1 MKGLSMTPRT
11 SSTLNRLSESAT
23 LAMARMARELRTEGH
38 DVIAL
43 SLGEPDFDT
52 PQFIKDAAKRAIDD
66 NHTHY
71 TPVAGYPD
79 VLDAISHKFKRDNGL
94 NYKPSQIVVS
104 TGAKQTIAN
113 AVMALVSPGEEV
125 LLPAPYW
132 VSYSE
137 IVKMA
142 GGTPIVITTDIKSDF
157 KMSPQ
162 QLKAHIG
169 PKTRMM
175 IFSSPC
181 NPTGSVYSRDELA
194 RLAEVIVENPNFVV
208 ICDEIYELI
217 CFEGTHESLA
227 SFAEVYDQVITVNG
241 VSKGFAMTGW
251 RLGYM
256 GAAEWIAKACTK
268 MQGQTTSAPSSI
280 SQKATKAAVAADPNT
295 VHYMKEAFFKRRSLM
310 LGLLGE
316 ISGLKLNIPQGAFYI
331 FPECSSYFGKSWK
344 NGVIANASDLC
355 MYLLQQA
362 HVAVV
367 TGDAFGA
374 PNYFRIS
381 YAASEDKLK
390 IAAQRMKESLDALT

>member
-1 MKGLSMTPRT
+1 MNPRI
-11 SSTLNRLSESAT
+11 STTLQRLSESAT
-23 LAMARMARELRTEGH
+23 LAMARMARELRAEGH

-52 PQFIKDAAKRAIDD
+52 PDFVKDAAKQAIDD
-66 NHTHY
+66 NYTHY
-71 TPVAGYPD
+71 TPVGGYGD
-79 VLDAISHKFKRDNGL
+79 VLTAISHKFKRDNNL
-94 NYKPSQIVVS
+94 DYQPSQIAVS

-125 LLPAPYW
+125 LMPAPFW

-137 IVKMA
+137 IVKLA
-142 GGTPIVITTDIKSDF
+142 GGTPIIIPTDIEADF
-157 KMSPQ
+157 KVTPEQ
-162 QLKAHIG
+162 IKAHMG

-181 NPTGSVYSRDELA
+181 NPTGSVYNRDELA
-194 RLAEVIVENPNFVV
+194 GMAEVIAAHPDLIV

-217 CFEGTHESLA
+217 RFEGQHESLA
-227 SFAEVYDQVITVNG
+227 SFPEIYEQVITVNG

-256 GAAEWIAKACTK
+256 GAPEWIVKACMK
-268 MQGQTTSAPSSI
+268 MQGQTTSAPCSI
-280 SQKATKAAVAADPNT
+280 SQKAAKAAVEADPSL
-295 VHYMKEAFFKRRSLM
+295 VDYMKEAFLKRRDLM
-310 LGLLGE
+310 LALLGD
-316 ISGLKLNIPQGAFYI
+316 IPGLKLNVPEGAFYI
-331 FPECSSYFGKSWK
+331 FPECSSYFGKSWS
-344 NGVIANASDLC
+344 GGTVENASDLS
-355 MYLLQQA
+355 MYLLKQA

-381 YAASEDKLK
+381 YAASEDVLRE
-390 IAAQRMKESLDALT
+390 AAQRMKIALARLS

>member
-1 MKGLSMTPRT
+1 MNPRT
-11 SSTLNRLSESAT
+11 SSTLQRLSESAT
-23 LAMARMARELRTEGH
+23 LAMARMARELRAEGH

-52 PQFIKDAAKRAIDD
+52 PDFVKDAAKQAIDD
-66 NHTHY
+66 NFTHY
-71 TPVAGYPD
+71 TPVGGYRD
-79 VLDAISHKFKRDNGL
+79 VLSAISHKFKRDNNL
-94 NYKPSQIVVS
+94 DYQPNQIVVS

-125 LLPAPYW
+125 LLPAPFW

-137 IVKMA
+137 IVKLA
-142 GGTPIVITTDIKSDF
+142 GGVPVIIPTEIDADF
-157 KMSPQ
+157 KITPEE
-162 QLKAHIG
+162 LKRHIG

-194 RLAEVIVENPNFVV
+194 GMAEVIAAHPELVV

-217 CFEGTHESLA
+217 RFEGQHESLA
-227 SFAEVYDQVITVNG
+227 SFANVYEQVITVNG

-256 GAAEWIAKACTK
+256 GAPEWIAKACMK
-268 MQGQTTSAPSSI
+268 MQGQTTSAPCSI
-280 SQKATKAAVAADPNT
+280 SQKAAKAAVEADPTIVN
-295 VHYMKEAFFKRRSLM
+295 YMKDAFLERRALM
-310 LGLLGE
+310 LASLGE
-316 ISGLKLNIPQGAFYI
+316 ISGLKLNVPEGAFYI

-344 NGVIANASDLC
+344 GDTIANASDLC
-355 MYLLQQA
+355 MYLLKQA

-381 YAASEDKLK
+381 YAASEDLLRE
-390 IAAQRMKESLDALT
+390 AARRMKVALDRLS

>member
-1 MKGLSMTPRT
+1 
-11 SSTLNRLSESAT
+11 
-23 LAMARMARELRTEGH
+23 MARMARELRDQGH

-52 PQFIKDAAKRAIDD
+52 PDFIKDAAKQAIDD

-71 TPVAGYPD
+71 TPVSGYAD
-79 VLDAISHKFKRDNGL
+79 VREAISRKFKRDNGL
-94 NYKPSQIVVS
+94 DYTPNQIVMS
-104 TGAKQTIAN
+104 TGAKQSIAN

-125 LLPAPYW
+125 ILPAPFW

-137 IVKMA
+137 IVKLA
-142 GGTPIVITTDIKSDF
+142 GGIPVIIPTEIEADF
-157 KMSPQ
+157 KVTPEQLQSHIRPQ
-162 QLKAHIG
+162 
-169 PKTRMM
+169 TRMI

-181 NPTGSVYSRDELA
+181 NPTGSVYNRAELEG
-194 RLAEVIVENPNFVV
+194 LAEVIVSHPDLVV

-217 CFEGTHESLA
+217 RFEGHHESLA
-227 SFAEVYDQVITVNG
+227 SFPEIYEQVITVNG

-256 GAAEWIAKACTK
+256 GAPEWIAKACSK
-268 MQGQTTSAPSSI
+268 MQGQITSGPCSI
-280 SQKATKAAVAADPNT
+280 SQKATQAAVEADPSS
-295 VHYMKEAFFKRRSLM
+295 VRYMRDAFVQRRALM
-310 LGLLGE
+310 LERLGE
-316 ISGLKLNIPQGAFYI
+316 IPGLKLNIPEGAFYI
-331 FPECSSYFGKSWK
+331 FPECSHYFGTSWE
-344 NGVIANASDLC
+344 GGTIAHATDLC

-381 YAASEDKLK
+381 YAASEETL
-390 IAAQRMKESLDALT
+390 IQAAQRMKDALARLS

>member
-1 MKGLSMTPRT
+1 MKPIT

-23 LAMARMARELRTEGH
+23 LAMARMARELRAEGH

-43 SLGEPDFDT
+43 SLGEPDFNT
-52 PQFIKDAAKRAIDD
+52 PDFIKEAAKKAIDD
-66 NHTHY
+66 NFTKY
-71 TPVAGYPD
+71 PPVAGYAD
-79 VLDAISHKFKRDNGL
+79 LREAISVKFKRDNGL
-94 NYKPSQIVVS
+94 DYGPNQIVAS

-113 AVMALVSPGEEV
+113 VVMALVSPGDEV
-125 LLPAPYW
+125 LLPAPFW

-137 IVKMA
+137 IVKLA
-142 GGTPIVITTDIKSDF
+142 GGTPVIITTDIDADF
-157 KMSPQ
+157 KVSPE
-162 QLKAHIG
+162 QLESHIG

-181 NPTGSVYSRDELA
+181 NPTGSVYNREELA
-194 RLAEVIVENPNFVV
+194 GLAAVIAKHPELAV

-217 CFEGTHESLA
+217 RFEGEHVSLA
-227 SFAEVYDQVITVNG
+227 SFSEVYDQVITVNG
-241 VSKGFAMTGW
+241 VSKGFSMTGW

-256 GAAEWIAKACTK
+256 GAPEWIAKACAK

-280 SQKATKAAVAADPNT
+280 SQKASTAAVLADPST
-295 VHYMKEAFFKRRSLM
+295 VDYMREAFFKRRGLM
-310 LGLLGE
+310 LELLGQ
-316 ISGLKLNIPQGAFYI
+316 ISGLKLNVPEGAFYI
-331 FPECSSYFGKSWK
+331 FPECSSYFGTSWEGGQI
-344 NGVIANASDLC
+344 NNASDLC

-381 YAASEDKLK
+381 YAASEDTLRE
-390 IAAQRMKESLDALT
+390 AAQRMKKALDALS

>member
-1 MKGLSMTPRT
+1 MTPRT
-11 SSTLNRLSESAT
+11 SSTLQRLSESAT
-23 LAMARMARELRTEGH
+23 LAMARMARELRAEGH

-52 PQFIKDAAKRAIDD
+52 PDFVKDAAKRAIDD

-71 TPVAGYPD
+71 TPVGGYGD
-79 VLDAISHKFKRDNGL
+79 VLEAISYKLKRDNNL
-94 NYKPSQIVVS
+94 DYSPQQIVVS

-125 LLPAPYW
+125 VLPAPFW

-137 IVKMA
+137 IVKLA
-142 GGTPIVITTDIKSDF
+142 GGIPVIIPTGIETDF
-157 KMSPQ
+157 KVTPD
-162 QLKAHIG
+162 QLEHHIG

-181 NPTGSVYSRDELA
+181 NPTGSVYNREELA
-194 RLAEVIVENPNFVV
+194 EMAKIIVAHPELIV

-217 CFEGTHESLA
+217 RFEGQHESLA
-227 SFAEVYDQVITVNG
+227 SFPEVYDQVITVNG

-256 GAAEWIAKACTK
+256 GAPEWIAKACMK
-268 MQGQTTSAPSSI
+268 MQGQTTSAPCSI
-280 SQKATKAAVAADPNT
+280 SQKAAQAAVAADPAS
-295 VHYMKEAFFKRRSLM
+295 VSYMRDAFFRRRALM
-310 LGLLGE
+310 LELLGE
-316 ISGLKLNIPQGAFYI
+316 ISGLKLNVPEGAFYI
-331 FPECSSYFGKSWK
+331 FPECSSYFGKSWEG
-344 NGVIANASDLC
+344 GVINDASDLC
-355 MYLLQQA
+355 MYLLKQA

-374 PNYFRIS
+374 PDYFRIS
-381 YAASEDKLK
+381 YAASEDSLREAARRMK
-390 IAAQRMKESLDALT
+390 IALDQLS